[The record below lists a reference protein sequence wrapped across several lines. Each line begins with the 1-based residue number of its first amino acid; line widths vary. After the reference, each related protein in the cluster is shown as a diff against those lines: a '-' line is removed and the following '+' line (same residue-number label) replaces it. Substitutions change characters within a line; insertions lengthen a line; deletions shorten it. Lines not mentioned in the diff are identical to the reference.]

1 MFDFIQAAIQPILVD
16 YLVWILV
23 PIIAFPLR
31 ILPKRWRLDVEAKHL
46 DALHRAVDTAVGLVF
61 DIVQR
66 HPGIAIP
73 DAAITLGIGY
83 ITGSVPDAIKRLG
96 PSQATL
102 EAMLRSKIQTRL
114 DDLAGRDRLMEALQR
129 IEGVT

>member
-1 MFDFIQAAIQPILVD
+1 MFDFIQAVIQPIIVD
-16 YLVWILV
+16 YLLWFLV
-23 PIIAFPLR
+23 PIIAWPLR
-31 ILPKRWRLDVEAKHL
+31 LLPKRWKLEAMII
-46 DALHRAVDTAVGLVF
+46 DQGSLHRALDTATGLVL

-73 DAAITLGIGY
+73 DAAITRGIGY
-83 ITGSVPDAIKRLG
+83 INGSVPDAIKRLG

-129 IEGVT
+129 AGAV